1 VLSRES
7 IIKRAIEA
15 IMTLNDTMAQSVAME
30 ALEAGIELEYVLEEG
45 FYAGIIKI
53 EEMFKDGKVFLPPH
67 DRSR

>member
-1 VLSRES
+1 
-7 IIKRAIEA
+7 
-15 IMTLNDTMAQSVAME
+15 MTLNDTMAQSVAME